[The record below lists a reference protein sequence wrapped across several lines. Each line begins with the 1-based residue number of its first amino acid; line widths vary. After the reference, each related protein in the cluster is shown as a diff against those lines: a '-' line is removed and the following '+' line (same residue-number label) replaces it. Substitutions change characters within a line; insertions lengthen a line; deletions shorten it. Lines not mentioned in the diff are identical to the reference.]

1 MFVPC
6 PPSMLHALNP
16 SPLRVVLAA
25 DRRGRQLR
33 PLPSTGVVSKEGVG
47 AAARSI
53 PTAGPGL
60 HAKLGPGAE
69 AVTGHLRVAAASP
82 LMCGAERGWS
92 RARNAAA
99 ARPAAGGG
107 NSLKACRL

>member
-1 MFVPC
+1 
-6 PPSMLHALNP
+6 MLHALNP

-69 AVTGHLRVAAASP
+69 AVAGHLRAAAASP
-82 LMCGAERGWS
+82 LMCGAERG
-92 RARNAAA
+92 
-99 ARPAAGGG
+99 
-107 NSLKACRL
+107 